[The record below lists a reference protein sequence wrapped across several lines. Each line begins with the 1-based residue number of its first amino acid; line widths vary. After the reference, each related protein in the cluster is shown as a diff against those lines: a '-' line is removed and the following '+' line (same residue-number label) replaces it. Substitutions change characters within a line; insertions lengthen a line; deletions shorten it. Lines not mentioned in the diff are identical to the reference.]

1 MRLFFFGSLLDPEL
15 FEVVVGR
22 PVASVVRV
30 PARLDGWSAR
40 RVREEDYPVLVPTAG
55 SGTVGRVIAGLS
67 WTEIDR
73 VQFFEGDEY
82 DLSPVTVE
90 VPGPEAASVLAA
102 SPLPG
107 HRPPP
112 IRPAS
117 GAASGAVTGT
127 PPADA
132 APVPLTAHAY
142 LSNGSL
148 SETAEPWRLDQWQRR
163 HKVEAVALARR
174 WMALY
179 GRLPLAE
186 AEIRWEAIVAEARA
200 TLAEA

>member
-22 PVASVVRV
+22 PMASVVGV
-30 PARLDGWSAR
+30 LARLDGWSAR
-40 RVREEDYPVLVPTAG
+40 RVREEDYPILVPTPE

-82 DLSPVTVE
+82 DLSPVTVG
-90 VPGPEAASVLAA
+90 VPGPDAATVLAA

-107 HRPPP
+107 HPPA
-112 IRPAS
+112 PAVGLGSVS
-117 GAASGAVTGT
+117 GTA
-127 PPADA
+127 PADA

-142 LSNGSL
+142 LSNGLL
-148 SETAEPWRLDQWQRR
+148 SETAEPWRLDHWQRR
-163 HKVEAVALARR
+163 HKVEAVTLARR

-186 AEIRWEAIVAEARA
+186 AEARWEAIVAEARA
-200 TLAEA
+200 VLAEA